1 MKNNFIKPIEGSDA
15 KKDDGKTFT
24 ININNDNT
32 LNKEFVDTFRLEGS
46 IKGTEKTIPV
56 NSVMCDFYLK
66 EAIEAIQSGKY
77 ERIKIRFIYHG
88 QNKDL
93 LVKDE
98 KNFLYVLN
106 SLSCAINNNQ
116 DIKSIYIQNNA
127 FYGAVEVQ
135 FLDGKT
141 FNIQEFIKSFKNK
154 EVVYAKNYSDK
165 MPFMFRT
172 LKPIINNFENKK
184 KLKQLDKDFGEIV
197 KDNTEYSNIYKSLV
211 VSNALLSFCFF
222 KKNHLL
228 DKKPYIDQY
237 HNVVNYIKPFVNK
250 RFAKFQHESLK
261 DKTILK
267 TTDYIMS
274 ELTAYYEAK
283 QLLDKFITYYQKFME
298 YQNEIEGSTKSKSN
312 YLFNYYK
319 LNNKG
324 QLVKF
329 EAPKN
334 ITDWFEKH
342 EYEKYLKNKV
352 FYGKDNDKDKNNSVA
367 KNFYNSKQQIN
378 SFNDL

>member
-127 FYGAVEVQ
+127 CYGAEEVQ

-165 MPFMFRT
+165 MPFMFEN

-184 KLKQLDKDFGEIV
+184 KLKQLEKEFIEIV
-197 KDNTEYSNIYKSLV
+197 KDNTKYFNIYISLKANNV
-211 VSNALLSFCFF
+211 LPSLCFF

-228 DKKPYIDQY
+228 DKKPYIYQY

-250 RFAKFQHESLK
+250 RFAKLQHESLK

-352 FYGKDNDKDKNNSVA
+352 FYGIDNDKDKNNSVA
-367 KNFYNSKQQIN
+367 KNFHNSKQQIN